1 MSLVLSPAIG
11 SIAGG
16 TAVQVSDDSAFFD
29 SSENIECSFD
39 GIRVFAVF
47 FSQFDVLCTSP
58 QLSRTG
64 WIQFKLYRDDV
75 LHPTQT
81 QFYSG
86 TAG

>member
-1 MSLVLSPAIG
+1 MSVASLILSPAIG

-16 TAVQVSDDSAFFD
+16 TAVQVTDNSGSFTD
-29 SSENIECSFD
+29 SENIECSFD

-47 FSQFDVLCTSP
+47 FSQFDVLCISP

-64 WIQFKLYRDDV
+64 WVPVQLYRDDV
-75 LHPTQT
+75 LFAQA

-86 TAG
+86 T